1 MCRGV
6 IDIPEEQVYIC
17 NFLASPESIE
27 DAFVYCRKYLNSDEE
42 TEFTYALMF
51 MLYGLL
57 KYEGTTIGI
66 DSDLRERLEALIKEK
81 KSRRKKR
88 G

>member
-1 MCRGV
+1 M
-6 IDIPEEQVYIC
+6 INENDIPEEQVYIC
-17 NFLASPESIE
+17 SFFASPESIE
-27 DAFVYCRKYLNSDEE
+27 EAFVYCRKYLNSEEE

-57 KYEGTTIGI
+57 KYEGTTISI
-66 DSDLRERLEALIKEK
+66 DSDLRERLEVLIKEK

>member
-1 MCRGV
+1 MVNEFTVPDDKNYVCTF
-6 IDIPEEQVYIC
+6 I
-17 NFLASPESIE
+17 ASPDDMKEAIE
-27 DAFVYCRKYLNSDEE
+27 FCRKYLNSEEE

-57 KYEGTTIGI
+57 KYEGTTIAI
-66 DSDLRERLEALIKEK
+66 DSGLRECLEDIIRDK